1 MQFRREKREGLPDGV
16 AVLKVEQ
23 PGQLGGG
30 GRAEGTGGDVNEE
43 ADVLMGGV
51 GARGTWTHL
60 KCFHAKYSTVSNNV
74 TVEIRWVHSD
84 RHTHAICMRG
94 RDAST

>member
-30 GRAEGTGGDVNEE
+30 GRAEGTGGGDVNEE
-43 ADVLMGGV
+43 ADVLVGGV
-51 GARGTWTHL
+51 GAGGTWTHL
-60 KCFHAKYSTVSNNV
+60 KCFQAEYSTVSHDV
-74 TVEIRWVHSD
+74 TIRRVHCD
-84 RHTHAICMRG
+84 RNTHTICMRG

>member
-23 PGQLGGG
+23 LGGG

-43 ADVLMGGV
+43 ADVLVGGV
-51 GARGTWTHL
+51 EAGGTWTHL
-60 KCFHAKYSTVSNNV
+60 KCFHAEYSTVNHDV

-84 RHTHAICMRG
+84 RNTHTICMRG